1 MKTENVTAEA
11 VAKVAQIMETKG
23 ARRAAFAVL
32 NGACKRATSDGCG
45 MALSLADLP
54 DLPCIMDAA
63 DEIESAFEA
72 AGVTVETLADA
83 RVQAA
88 EAVAELLAEQ
98 GFEDLAQQAEDVADA
113 KFGSRYA

>member
-1 MKTENVTAEA
+1 MKTKTVEVTADA

-32 NGACKRATSDGCG
+32 NGACKRATLAGAG

-54 DLPCIMDAA
+54 DLPCIMHAA

-72 AGVTVETLADA
+72 AGVTAATLADA
-83 RVQAA
+83 REIAA
-88 EAVAELLAEQ
+88 DAVAELLAEE
-98 GFEDLAQQAEDVADA
+98 GWPEMEENE
-113 KFGSRYA
+113 

>member
-1 MKTENVTAEA
+1 MKTKTLEITSDA

-32 NGACKRATSDGCG
+32 NGACKRATLAGAG

-54 DLPCIMDAA
+54 DLPCVMHAA

-72 AGVTVETLADA
+72 TGVTHATLADA
-83 RVQAA
+83 REIAA
-88 EAVAELLAEQ
+88 DAVAELLAEE
-98 GFEDLAQQAEDVADA
+98 GWPEMGENE
-113 KFGSRYA
+113 